1 MYKIGCAWRPGE
13 LEDSDYWTLDIDYVQ
28 EERDA
33 LKEHGAII
41 QIHGESLSTCMV
53 RAKFICLT
61 LNDDGFH
68 GVEIFTQLMEMAKV
82 ITVER
87 MEFKKGK
94 DDAESD
100 S

>member
-1 MYKIGCAWRPGE
+1 MYKIGYAWRPNE
-13 LEDSDYWTLDIDYVQ
+13 LENSDYWTLDIDYVQ

-41 QIHGESLSTCMV
+41 QVHGETLSICMV
-53 RAKFICLT
+53 KAKFICLT

-68 GVEIFTQLMEMAKV
+68 GVEIFTQLMELAKV
-82 ITVER
+82 IHIQRE
-87 MEFKKGK
+87 EYK

>member
-1 MYKIGCAWRPGE
+1 MYKIGYAWRPGE

-28 EERDA
+28 EDRDA
-33 LKEHGAII
+33 LKDHGATI
-41 QIHGESLSTCMV
+41 QIHGETLSACMV

-68 GVEIFTQLMEMAKV
+68 GVEIFTQLMELAKV
-82 ITVER
+82 IHIQRE
-87 MEFKKGK
+87 EYK
-94 DDAESD
+94 DNAESD